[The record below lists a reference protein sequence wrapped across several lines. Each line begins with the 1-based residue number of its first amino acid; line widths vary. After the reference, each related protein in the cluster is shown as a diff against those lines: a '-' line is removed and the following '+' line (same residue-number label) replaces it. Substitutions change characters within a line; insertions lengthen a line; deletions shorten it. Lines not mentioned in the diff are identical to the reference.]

1 MKRSGD
7 IRWGELRLGLFI
19 FVALAVFLWASIQGG
34 TNLFKK
40 QYELHS
46 EFPNVQGVVSGAPV
60 WFQGVEVGTVK
71 SLDFIA
77 AGDSSKVRITFTVD
91 DRVWP
96 LVREDSKVK
105 IQALNLFGE
114 KFMEVT
120 SGSRAA
126 KPVKEGATLASE
138 RPTDVTE
145 LMARGEHIVDDL
157 GAITKDMK
165 EMTAKVRRG
174 EGSLG
179 KLANSD
185 ELHDNLVATINGVRT
200 LTANL
205 DKSQVEMA
213 RSLNAVANSLDSVM
227 TLINSGD
234 GSLGQMARD
243 PALYRNLASLTGR
256 MDSTMG
262 RVERGEG
269 SLGRLAKDDAA
280 AVNLEKS
287 LDQLNKL
294 LADLQ
299 ANPKKYFKFSV
310 F

>member
-7 IRWGELRLGLFI
+7 IRWGELRLGLLI
-19 FVALAVFLWASIQGG
+19 FAALALFLWASIQGG

-40 QYELHS
+40 QYDLHA
-46 EFPNVQGVVSGAPV
+46 EFANVQGVVAGAPV

-71 SLDFIA
+71 ALDFIA
-77 AGDSSKVRITFTVD
+77 HGDSSRVRISFTVN

-96 LVREDSKVK
+96 LVRTDSRVR
-105 IQALNLFGE
+105 IQSLNLFGE
-114 KFMEVT
+114 KMMEVT
-120 SGSRAA
+120 PGSSSAPRVAN
-126 KPVKEGATLASE
+126 GATLPSE

-145 LMARGEHIVDDL
+145 IMARGDSIVADL
-157 GAITKDMK
+157 AATTRDLR
-165 EMTAKVRRG
+165 EMMAKVKRG

-179 KLANSD
+179 KLATSD
-185 ELHDNLVATINGVRT
+185 ALYANLDATISQVRA

-205 DKSQVEMA
+205 DQSQGAMR
-213 RSLNAVANSLDSVM
+213 RSLTTVATSLDSVL
-227 TLINSGD
+227 TLVHSGD
-234 GSLGQMARD
+234 GSLGRMARD
-243 PALYRNLASLTGR
+243 PVLYENLARMTGHV
-256 MDSTMG
+256 DSALA

-269 SLGRLAKDDAA
+269 SLGRLSKDDATA
-280 AVNLEKS
+280 RHLEES
-287 LDQLNKL
+287 LDQLQKL

>member
-34 TNLFKK
+34 TTLFKK

-46 EFPNVQGVVSGAPV
+46 EFPNVQGVVAGAPV

-71 SLDFIA
+71 TLDFVA
-77 AGDSSKVRITFTVD
+77 SGDSSKVRITFTVNN
-91 DRVWP
+91 RVWP
-96 LVREDSKVK
+96 LIREDSKVK

-120 SGSRAA
+120 SGSRSAA
-126 KPVKEGATLASE
+126 PVQEGAMLGSE
-138 RPTDVTE
+138 RPTDVTQ
-145 LMARGEHIVDDL
+145 LMARGEGIVDDL
-157 GAITKDMK
+157 GVTAKDLK
-165 EMTAKVRRG
+165 ELSAKVRRG
-174 EGSLG
+174 EGTLG
-179 KLANSD
+179 KLATSD
-185 ELHDNLVATINGVRT
+185 ELYTNLNSTIAQVRA
-200 LTANL
+200 LTASL
-205 DKSQVEMA
+205 DKSQVQMS
-213 RSLNAVANSLDSVM
+213 RSLTATANSLDSVM
-227 TLINSGD
+227 TLIHSGD
-234 GSLGQMARD
+234 GTLGKMARD
-243 PALYRNLASLTGR
+243 PALYDNLSRASGR
-256 MDSTMG
+256 VDSTLA

-269 SLGRLAKDDAA
+269 SLGRLTRDDAA

-299 ANPKKYFKFSV
+299 ANPKKYFKVSV

>member
-7 IRWGELRLGLFI
+7 IRWGELRLGLLI

-40 QYELHS
+40 QYELHT
-46 EFPNVQGVVSGAPV
+46 EFSNVQGVVAGAPV

-71 SLDFIA
+71 RLEFVA
-77 AGDSSKVRITFTVD
+77 RGDSSRVRISFTVN

-96 LVREDSKVK
+96 MVRADSKVK

-120 SGSRAA
+120 PGSREAA
-126 KPVKEGATLASE
+126 RVADGATLISE

-145 LMARGEHIVDDL
+145 LITRGEDIVDDL
-157 GAITKDMK
+157 AATTADLRELM
-165 EMTAKVRRG
+165 AKVKRG

-179 KLANSD
+179 KLANSE
-185 ELHDNLVATINGVRT
+185 ELYTNLNSTIVQVRT
-200 LTANL
+200 LTASL
-205 DKSQVEMA
+205 DRSQEAMKN
-213 RSLNAVANSLDSVM
+213 SLTSVATSLDSVM
-227 TLINSGD
+227 TLVHSGD
-234 GSLGQMARD
+234 GSLGRLARD
-243 PALYRNLASLTGR
+243 PALYDNLVRFSGHL
-256 MDSTMG
+256 DSTMA

-280 AVNLEKS
+280 ARNLEGA
-287 LDQLNKL
+287 LDRLNKL

>member
-7 IRWGELRLGLFI
+7 IRWGELRLGLLI
-19 FVALAVFLWASIQGG
+19 FAALAIFLWASIQGG

-40 QYELHS
+40 QYVLHS

-71 SLDFIA
+71 DLDFIA
-77 AGDSSKVRITFTVD
+77 SGDSSKVRITFTVN

-126 KPVKEGATLASE
+126 APVKDGATLGSE

-157 GAITKDMK
+157 SATTKDLK

-174 EGSLG
+174 EGTLG
-179 KLANSD
+179 KLATSD
-185 ELHDNLVATINGVRT
+185 ELHDNLVATITQVRT

-205 DKSQVEMA
+205 DKSQVEMS
-213 RSLNAVANSLDSVM
+213 RSLTSAANSLDSVM
-227 TLINSGD
+227 TMIETGK
-234 GSLGQMARD
+234 GSLGRMARD
-243 PALYRNLASLTGR
+243 PELYDNLASLTGR

-269 SLGRLAKDDAA
+269 SLGRLTKDDAM

>member
-7 IRWGELRLGLFI
+7 IRWGELRLGLLI

-40 QYELHS
+40 QYELHA
-46 EFPNVQGVVSGAPV
+46 EFPNVMGVVSGAPV

-71 SLDFIA
+71 DLDFIA
-77 AGDSSKVRITFTVD
+77 SGDTSIVRIKFTVN

-96 LVREDSKVK
+96 LVRTDSKVR
-105 IQALNLFGE
+105 IQSLNLFGE
-114 KFMEVT
+114 KMMEVT
-120 SGSRAA
+120 PGSSDSAR
-126 KPVKEGATLASE
+126 VVSGATLRSE

-145 LMARGEHIVDDL
+145 LMAKGGDIVEDL
-157 GAITKDMK
+157 AVLTKDLKDVM
-165 EMTAKVRRG
+165 AKVKRG

-179 KLANSD
+179 KLTTSD
-185 ELHDNLVATINGVRT
+185 ELYTNLDGTIVQLRA
-200 LTANL
+200 LTASL
-205 DKSQVEMA
+205 DRSQVAM
-213 RSLNAVANSLDSVM
+213 RTSLTSVASSLDSVL
-227 TLINSGD
+227 TIVHSGN
-234 GSLGQMARD
+234 GSLGRMARD
-243 PALYRNLASLTGR
+243 PQLYDNLASLTGH
-256 MDSTMG
+256 MDSTAA

-269 SLGRLAKDDAA
+269 SLGRLAKDETMAR
-280 AVNLEKS
+280 NLEGS
-287 LDQLNKL
+287 LDRLNKL

>member
-7 IRWGELRLGLFI
+7 IRWGELRLGLLI

-40 QYELHS
+40 QYELNA
-46 EFPNVQGVVSGAPV
+46 EFANVQGVVAGAPV

-71 SLDFIA
+71 DLEFVNR
-77 AGDSSKVRITFTVD
+77 GDSSRVRIRFTVN

-96 LVREDSKVK
+96 LVRDDSKVR

-120 SGSRAA
+120 PGSRGAA
-126 KPVKEGATLASE
+126 RVASGATLTAE
-138 RPTDVTE
+138 RPTDMAE
-145 LMARGEHIVDDL
+145 LLARGEGIVDDL
-157 GAITKDMK
+157 AATTTDLR
-165 EMTAKVRRG
+165 EMMARVKRG

-179 KLANSD
+179 KLASSD
-185 ELHDNLVATINGVRT
+185 ELYTNLNTTIVQVRT
-200 LTANL
+200 LTTSL
-205 DKSQVEMA
+205 DRSQVAMRA
-213 RSLNAVANSLDSVM
+213 SLTSVASSLDSVL
-227 TLINSGD
+227 TLVHSGD
-234 GSLGQMARD
+234 GSLGRMARD
-243 PALYRNLASLTGR
+243 PMLYENLARLSGR
-256 MDSTMG
+256 MDSTVA
-262 RVERGEG
+262 RIERGEG
-269 SLGRLAKDDAA
+269 SLGRLSKDDALA
-280 AVNLEKS
+280 RNLEGS
-287 LDQLNKL
+287 LDRLQKL

>member
-7 IRWGELRLGLFI
+7 IRWGELRLGLLIFI
-19 FVALAVFLWASIQGG
+19 ALALFLWASIQGG

-46 EFPNVQGVVSGAPV
+46 EFANVQGVVAGAPV

-71 SLDFIA
+71 SLDFVDS
-77 AGDSSKVRITFTVD
+77 GDTSRVRVTFTVN

-96 LVREDSKVK
+96 KVREDSKVR

-120 SGSRAA
+120 SGSRKAA
-126 KPVKEGATLASE
+126 PVKPGATLDSE

-145 LMARGEHIVDDL
+145 LMARGEGIVTDL
-157 GAITKDMK
+157 ADMTKDLK
-165 EMTAKVRRG
+165 EVTTKIKNGEGTLGKLTTSDELYTNLNSTIAQVRVLTANLDRSQVEMSRSLTAVASSLDSVVTLIESG

-179 KLANSD
+179 
-185 ELHDNLVATINGVRT
+185 
-200 LTANL
+200 
-205 DKSQVEMA
+205 M
-213 RSLNAVANSLDSVM
+213 
-227 TLINSGD
+227 
-234 GSLGQMARD
+234 MARD
-243 PALYRNLASLTGR
+243 PALYQNLTRLTGR
-256 MDSTMG
+256 ADSAMA

-269 SLGRLAKDDAA
+269 SLGRLSKDEAM

-287 LDQLNKL
+287 LGELNRL

>member
-7 IRWGELRLGLFI
+7 IRWGELRLGLLI
-19 FVALAVFLWASIQGG
+19 FVALALFLWASIQGG

-40 QYELHS
+40 QYELNA
-46 EFPNVQGVVSGAPV
+46 EFANVQGVVAGAPV

-77 AGDSSKVRITFTVD
+77 VGDTSKVRISFTVN

-96 LVREDSKVK
+96 LVRTDSKVR
-105 IQALNLFGE
+105 IQSLNLFGE
-114 KFMEVT
+114 KMMEVT
-120 SGSRAA
+120 PGSKTAA
-126 KPVKEGATLASE
+126 RVQNGATLPSE
-138 RPTDVTE
+138 RPTDVAV
-145 LMARGEHIVDDL
+145 LMARGEGIIDDL
-157 GAITKDMK
+157 ARTTHDLQEVM
-165 EMTAKVRRG
+165 AKVKRG

-179 KLANSD
+179 KLTASD
-185 ELHDNLVATINGVRT
+185 DLYTNLDATLTQVRT

-205 DKSQVEMA
+205 DESQVAMR
-213 RSLNAVANSLDSVM
+213 RSLVSVASSLDSVL
-227 TLINSGD
+227 TLVESGD
-234 GSLGQMARD
+234 GSLGRMARD
-243 PALYRNLASLTGR
+243 PQLYDNLARITGHA
-256 MDSTMG
+256 DSAMA

-269 SLGRLAKDDAA
+269 SLGRLSKDDAMA
-280 AVNLEKS
+280 KNLEKS

>member
-34 TNLFKK
+34 ANLFKK

-46 EFPNVQGVVSGAPV
+46 EFPNVQGVVAGAPV

-71 SLDFIA
+71 SLDFVA
-77 AGDSSKVRITFTVD
+77 SGDSSKVRITFTVD

-120 SGSRAA
+120 SGSRSAA
-126 KPVKEGATLASE
+126 PVQPGAMLGSE

-157 GAITKDMK
+157 AAMTKDLKAMS
-165 EMTAKVRRG
+165 AKVRRG

-185 ELHDNLVATINGVRT
+185 ELHDNLVETISQVRV

-205 DKSQVEMA
+205 DKSQVEMS

-227 TLINSGD
+227 TLVHTGD
-234 GSLGQMARD
+234 GSLGRMARD
-243 PALYRNLASLTGR
+243 PALYDNLASLTGR

-269 SLGRLAKDDAA
+269 SLGRLTKDDAM

>member
-7 IRWGELRLGLFI
+7 IRWGELRLGLLI

-40 QYELHS
+40 QYVLHS

-71 SLDFIA
+71 DLDFIA
-77 AGDSSKVRITFTVD
+77 SGDSSKVRITFTVN

-120 SGSRAA
+120 SGSRGAA
-126 KPVKEGATLASE
+126 PVKDGATLGSE

-157 GAITKDMK
+157 GAMTKDLK
-165 EMTAKVRRG
+165 EMTARVRRG

-185 ELHDNLVATINGVRT
+185 ELHDNLVETITGVRT

-205 DKSQVEMA
+205 DKSQVEMS
-213 RSLNAVANSLDSVM
+213 RSLTSVANSLDSVM

-234 GSLGQMARD
+234 GSLGRMARD
-243 PALYRNLASLTGR
+243 PALYQNLTSLTGR

-269 SLGRLAKDDAA
+269 SLGRLTKDDAA

-294 LADLQ
+294 LVDLQ
-299 ANPKKYFKFSV
+299 ANPKKYFKVSV

>member
-7 IRWGELRLGLFI
+7 IRWGELRLGLLI

-40 QYELHS
+40 QYTLYS
-46 EFPNVQGVVSGAPV
+46 EFPNVQGVVAGAPV

-77 AGDSSKVRITFTVD
+77 SGDSSKVRITFSVN

-120 SGSRAA
+120 SGSRSAA
-126 KPVKEGATLASE
+126 PVKPGAMLGSE

-157 GAITKDMK
+157 AVTTKDLK
-165 EMTAKVRRG
+165 ELTGRMRRG
-174 EGSLG
+174 EGTLG
-179 KLANSD
+179 KLATSD
-185 ELHDNLVATINGVRT
+185 ELHDNLVETITQVRT

-205 DKSQVEMA
+205 DKSQVEMT
-213 RSLNAVANSLDSVM
+213 RSLTAVASSLDSMATIVH
-227 TLINSGD
+227 SGD
-234 GSLGQMARD
+234 GSLGRMARD
-243 PALYRNLASLTGR
+243 PALYDNLASLTGR

-269 SLGRLAKDDAA
+269 SLGRLTKDDAM